1 MTDRPA
7 DAAGWSDRRL
17 ERALAALADELVV
30 PAAPEK
36 LTFSTR
42 RQARGRALAVA
53 AAVLGVAVGVIATV
67 PDTRDAVAGWLGL
80 GSVRLE
86 RVAVPTEDRVGLP
99 RLDDDVVAVD
109 VDEALVE
116 AGVTTEALD
125 AAGLG
130 RPDEAGR
137 PPEGG
142 VVLAWNE
149 GSTTLWVLPAHDGPA
164 VVKQLGAEDRAEV
177 IAGVG
182 EAAVL
187 IEGDHVLSTPAREL
201 AADRVLWWIV
211 STREHRLE
219 SDRVGA
225 ELIAIGRALT
235 S

>member
-1 MTDRPA
+1 
-7 DAAGWSDRRL
+7 
-17 ERALAALADELVV
+17 
-30 PAAPEK
+30 
-36 LTFSTR
+36 
-42 RQARGRALAVA
+42 
-53 AAVLGVAVGVIATV
+53 
-67 PDTRDAVAGWLGL
+67 
-80 GSVRLE
+80 
-86 RVAVPTEDRVGLP
+86 
-99 RLDDDVVAVD
+99 
-109 VDEALVE
+109 
-116 AGVTTEALD
+116 
-125 AAGLG
+125 LG

-142 VVLAWNE
+142 VVLAWKE